1 MLLKDAIT
9 AGLSIPEGNNFYNSK
24 PWFLFVKSQLL
35 KLMKVN
41 HGRREI
47 FLHFLD
53 KHGELTPEGIT
64 EMRELFDVTLMC
76 NAWKYDRLWDIYTAE
91 YNPIWNYEG
100 TETRTLSRHEVGT
113 MDQTDTKSGNDST
126 TFDGDD
132 TTVQSGSVTDTNS
145 GSLQNSRT
153 TYDDNTA
160 LDTDKTTD
168 TRSTTTTYNN
178 KTDKTEYGKTE
189 RIDYDTTVEVDNDTT
204 RQVEEQETT
213 TRGGNMGTTS
223 TQSMMEQQIDIAGR
237 LTLLQTIA
245 LDLAESVSYS

>member
-1 MLLKDAIT
+1 MLLKDAIA

-24 PWFLFVKSQLL
+24 PWFLFIKSQLI

-41 HGRREI
+41 HGRREV
-47 FLHFLD
+47 FLRYLD
-53 KHGELTPEGIT
+53 KHGEITPEGIN

-76 NAWKYDRLWDIYTAE
+76 NTWKYDRLWDIYTAE

-100 TETRTLSRHEVGT
+100 SETRILSRHEVGT
-113 MDQTDTKSGNDST
+113 LDQTDAKTGYDNTTHGGN
-126 TFDGDD
+126 D
-132 TTVQSGSVTDTNS
+132 TTVQSGSVADVNS

-178 KTDKTEYGKTE
+178 KTDKTTFGKTE
-189 RIDYDTTVEVDNDTT
+189 RVDYNTTVDVDNDTT
-204 RQVEEQETT
+204 RQVDEEETT

-223 TQSMMEQQIDIAGR
+223 TQSMMAQQIDIAGR

-245 LDLAESVSYS
+245 LDLVESVSYS